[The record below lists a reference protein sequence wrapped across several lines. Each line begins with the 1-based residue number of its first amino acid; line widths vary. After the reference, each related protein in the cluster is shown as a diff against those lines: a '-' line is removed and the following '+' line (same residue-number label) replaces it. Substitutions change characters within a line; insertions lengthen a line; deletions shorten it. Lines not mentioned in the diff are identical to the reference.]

1 MCLSSK
7 FGEAGR
13 VTVRLFSLRLFD
25 SVHSRRK
32 AEKLKKAH
40 GGAMSEQDYATVG
53 GVKVHRSD
61 FAYAPEGSEAS
72 EWKLPIHHASH
83 VRNALARFNQTELPA
98 EAKAEV
104 HAKIMRAARKFGIDA
119 KEHSRDAGSRDRD
132 SGARTPKPD
141 SQIPIVV
148 LLTGEGTAVGT
159 PTGMAMHRPG
169 AQLREIAVAVPGSWV
184 KGDHS
189 FTIKK
194 EDLAD
199 IVRNFEKRKN
209 DMIVIDYEHASE
221 QPEVARGGPIPGAG
235 WIHQLAVSDQRSAI
249 SRLKADSCVLT
260 AFVEWTPQSEEM
272 LRTGQYRFFSPAI
285 DWGARDKETGEPQG
299 ATLTSGALTNHPFLE
314 ELPPIMLSDGTL
326 ITSQK
331 AEGGRQKAENQK
343 GAITMADD
351 QDRRDPEEQLGDAG
365 DTETMSEAESAGE
378 GHGLPMLQVHK
389 GRAGTKHEGHHI
401 FSAGGKM
408 LGCMS
413 EKSLGAYAKK
423 HLGAGAEKASE
434 EASNVT
440 RLILSDVAKDGKLN
454 NQRASELASENR
466 ITLADYIRAQEA
478 EKLVEGAIQAG
489 KILPK
494 DRAFFF
500 RDALERPAEFAEYA
514 KGAPQAVKLG
524 VYGIGE
530 AESMSPDQEV
540 TALTKK
546 LIEEKKLQY
555 PAALKHVLSENPG
568 LAERY
573 RAAHSSRVNADGT
586 AN

>member
-1 MCLSSK
+1 M
-7 FGEAGR
+7 A
-13 VTVRLFSLRLFD
+13 D
-25 SVHSRRK
+25 
-32 AEKLKKAH
+32 
-40 GGAMSEQDYATVG
+40 QDYATVG
-53 GVKVHRSD
+53 GEKVHKSD
-61 FAYAPEGSEAS
+61 FAYAPAGSEPS
-72 EWKLPIHHASH
+72 EWKLPIHDASH
-83 VRNALARFNQTELPA
+83 VRNALARFNQTELPEA
-98 EAKAEV
+98 AKAEAR
-104 HAKIMRAARKFGIDA
+104 AKIMRAAKKFGIDV
-119 KEHSRDAGSRDRD
+119 
-132 SGARTPKPD
+132 ARTSASEVRGFSVGSNEKPQTAKTAVCATRND
-141 SQIPIVV
+141 RLVV
-148 LLTGEGTAVGT
+148 VLTGEGTAVET
-159 PTGMAMHRPG
+159 PAGMAMQRAG

-189 FTIKK
+189 FSIKK

-199 IVRNFEKRKN
+199 MARNFEKRKN

-221 QPEVARGGPIPGAG
+221 QPEVAKGGPIPGAG
-235 WIHQLAVSDQRSAI
+235 WIHKLAVSNQQSAV
-249 SRLKADSCVLT
+249 SKLKADGCVLS
-260 AFVEWTPQSEEM
+260 AFVEWTPQAEEM

-314 ELPPIMLSDGTL
+314 ELPPIMLSDGTV
-326 ITSQK
+326 ITISELPT
-331 AEGGRQKAENQK
+331 ANQK
-343 GAITMADD
+343 QVDRGYPSHGDEKGVVTMAEEK
-351 QDRRDPEEQLGDAG
+351 DRKNEDPEEKLADAG
-365 DTETMSEAESAGE
+365 DPETMSDEESSGE
-378 GHGLPMLQVHK
+378 GHGLPMLRVHK

-440 RLILSDVAKDGKLN
+440 KLILSEVAKDGKLN
-454 NQRASELASENR
+454 NQRASELAAESK

-478 EKLVEGAIQAG
+478 EKLVEGAVQAG

-500 RDALERPAEFAEYA
+500 RDALERPAEFAEYV
-514 KGAPQAVKLG
+514 KGAAQAVKLG
-524 VYGIGE
+524 VRGFGE
-530 AESMSPDQEV
+530 AEGMSPDQEV

-546 LIEEKKLQY
+546 LIEEKKLEY
-555 PAALKHVLSENPG
+555 PTALKQALSENPG

-573 RAAHSSRVNADGT
+573 RAAHSSRVNPDGT